1 MKKIGLTGSIGAGKS
16 VAVKYL
22 RARGIAVHDADAAV
36 HEIYAQ
42 PETLSWLSENFPDA
56 VIAGQMDKEKLAKII
71 FESPDALK
79 KLENYIH
86 PRVGAHRAEFMKS
99 ATARGE
105 KIVVC
110 DIPLLFETG
119 AEKEFDEVWLVIAPD
134 KIRLARVMSR
144 PGMTAE
150 KFKAINAT
158 QMPQDEKA
166 VRATQLI
173 DNNSSLEQ
181 LHAKL
186 KAIMMAAT

>member
-16 VAVKYL
+16 AAVKFL

-42 PETLSWLSENFPDA
+42 PETLAWLLENFPDA
-56 VIAGQMDKEKLAKII
+56 MGSGQIDKEKLAKII
-71 FESPDALK
+71 FENPDALK

-86 PRVGAHRAEFMKS
+86 PRVAAHRAEFMKS

-119 AEKEFDEVWLVIAPD
+119 AEHEFDEVWLLTAPD
-134 KIRLARVMSR
+134 DIRMARVMSR

-150 KFKAINAT
+150 KFNAINAM
-158 QMPQDEKA
+158 QMPQAEKEKL
-166 VRATQLI
+166 ATRVI
-173 DNNSSLEQ
+173 ENNGTLEE
-181 LHAKL
+181 LHEKL
-186 KAIMMAAT
+186 TAIMAVA